1 MRKLATVETI
11 KSIKPHL
18 NADSLELATV
28 RGWQVVV
35 KKGEFQ
41 EGQECVYCEI
51 DSVLPPRPEFAFLEP
66 RGYRVKTIKMR
77 GELSQGIIFPTS
89 VLPEGGTVNVSSWIP
104 GDDVTEVIGVKLYEP
119 SVSKHL
125 GGDALGPFPYFIPK
139 TDEERAQNMFKMIKE
154 NAHRLWVGTEK
165 LDGSSMTVHYLNGN
179 FGVSSRNLQ
188 LKETDNNAY
197 WAMVR
202 RGELKEKLTAYCKKN
217 NANIAIQGELIGPKV
232 QGNPYGLSNYD
243 YRIFN
248 VFDIDKQDYYNFDS
262 MMGFI
267 DETNLLPCPILHVN
281 QPLDWL
287 TDVNSLL
294 AKSDGNSLVSRNKV
308 AREGI
313 VWRTMDSPRISFK
326 AISNKF
332 LLKSQD

>member
-66 RGYRVKTIKMR
+66 RGYRVRTIKLR
-77 GELSQGIIFPTS
+77 GELSQGIIFPAS

-119 SVSKHL
+119 PVSAHL
-125 GGDALGPFPYFIPK
+125 CGNALGPFPHFIPK
-139 TDEERAQNMFKMIKE
+139 TDEERAQNMFDMIKV
-154 NAHRLWVGTEK
+154 NANRLWVGTEK
-165 LDGSSMTVHYLNGN
+165 LDGASCSIHYLNGN

-197 WAMVR
+197 WVMVR
-202 RGELKEKLTAYCKKN
+202 RMEIEEKLTAYCKKH

-232 QGNPYGLSNYD
+232 QGNHYGLSNYD

-248 VFDIDKQDYYNFDS
+248 VFDIDKQDYYNFYS
-262 MMGFI
+262 MMDFL

-281 QPLDWL
+281 QTLDWL

-294 AKSDGNSLVSRNKV
+294 DKSDGNSLVSRNKV
-308 AREGI
+308 TREGI

>member
-66 RGYRVKTIKMR
+66 RGYRVRTIKLR
-77 GELSQGIIFPTS
+77 GELSQGIVFPTS
-89 VLPEGGTVNVSSWIP
+89 ILPEAGTVDVSSWIN
-104 GDDVTEVIGVKLYEP
+104 GDDVTDVLGVKLYEP
-119 SVSKHL
+119 PESKQFFC
-125 GGDALGPFPYFIPK
+125 DALGPFPCFIPK
-139 TDEERAQNMFKMIKE
+139 TDEERAQNIFGFIKE
-154 NAHRLWVGTEK
+154 NSHRLWVGTEK
-165 LDGSSMTVHYLNGN
+165 LDGSSMTVHYMDGK
-179 FGVSSRNLQ
+179 FGVSSRNQQ
-188 LKETDNNAY
+188 LKETENNAY
-197 WAMVR
+197 WSMVR
-202 RGELKEKLTAYCKKN
+202 RGNIEEKLTSYCKKH
-217 NANIAIQGELIGPKV
+217 NANIAIQGELIGPKI
-232 QGNPYGLSNYD
+232 QGNYYNLLNLD

-262 MMGFI
+262 MMDFI

-308 AREGI
+308 TREGI

-332 LLKSQD
+332 LLKGD